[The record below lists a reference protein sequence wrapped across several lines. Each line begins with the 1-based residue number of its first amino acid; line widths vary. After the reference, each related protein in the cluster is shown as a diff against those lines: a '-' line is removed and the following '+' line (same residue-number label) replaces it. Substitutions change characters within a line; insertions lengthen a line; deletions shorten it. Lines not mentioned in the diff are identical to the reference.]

1 MTAASAVDQRGPWAT
16 EGVDLVAA
24 ASGGLLFGIPMLMTM
39 EVWWT
44 GSHTSPLQAAGVLV
58 ITSIPVFLLNR
69 TEGFRSTR
77 DIRVRDAVMDTIEA
91 VALGL
96 VLVTAV
102 LYLLREITAD
112 TPTHVAI
119 GKAVYEAFP
128 FCLGISVAN
137 HFLRGGRTGDDED
150 EDDDGATGDPP
161 DDTADEEMSAT
172 AKDLGATV
180 IGSVFVALNIAP
192 TDEVPMI
199 AAALDPLG
207 ILALMAASLVISY
220 GIVFGA
226 GFSRQDQRHQHTG
239 LLQSPWSETVSSYL
253 VALACAA
260 LMLLM
265 YQRLG
270 GPWTLTLDKIVVL
283 GLPASIGG
291 AAGRLAM

>member
-44 GSHTSPLQAAGVLV
+44 GSHTTPLQAAGMLV
-58 ITSIPVFLLNR
+58 VTSIPVFLLNR
-69 TEGFRSTR
+69 TSGFRSTR
-77 DIRVRDAVMDTIEA
+77 DIRVRDALMDTIEA

-102 LYLLREITAD
+102 LYLLREITPD
-112 TPTHVAI
+112 TPTSVVI

-137 HFLRGGRTGDDED
+137 HFLRGERTEGDED
-150 EDDDGATGDPP
+150 AASTSSPDDG
-161 DDTADEEMSAT
+161 MSAT

-199 AAALDPLG
+199 AAALDPVG
-207 ILALMAASLVISY
+207 ILALMAASLAVSY

-226 GFSRQDQRHQHTG
+226 GFSRQDQRREHTG
-239 LLQSPWSETVSSYL
+239 LLQSPASETVSAYL
-253 VALACAA
+253 VALGCAA

>member
-44 GSHTSPLQAAGVLV
+44 GTHTTALQAAGVLV
-58 ITSIPVFLLNR
+58 VTSIPVFLLNR

-77 DIRVRDAVMDTIEA
+77 DIRLRDALMDTVEA

-96 VLVTAV
+96 VLVTVV
-102 LYLLREITAD
+102 LYLLREINAD
-112 TPTHVAI
+112 TPTRVAL

-137 HFLRGGRTGDDED
+137 HFLRGDRTEGDED
-150 EDDDGATGDPP
+150 EASEASADDD
-161 DDTADEEMSAT
+161 MSAT

-239 LLQSPWSETVSSYL
+239 LLQSPLSETVSSYL

-260 LMLLM
+260 LMLVM

-283 GLPASIGG
+283 GLPAAIGG

>member
-44 GSHTSPLQAAGVLV
+44 GSHTSPLQAAGMIVV
-58 ITSIPVFLLNR
+58 TAVPVFLLNR
-69 TEGFRSTR
+69 TDGFRSTR
-77 DIRVRDAVMDTIEA
+77 DIRLRDALMDTVEA

-102 LYLLREITAD
+102 LYLLREITPD
-112 TPTHVAI
+112 TPTTVAV

-137 HFLRGGRTGDDED
+137 HFLRGDPSGGDD
-150 EDDDGATGDPP
+150 DDAS
-161 DDTADEEMSAT
+161 DDTSDKGMSAT
-172 AKDLGATV
+172 AKDVGATV

-207 ILALMAASLVISY
+207 ILALMGASLVISY

-239 LLQSPWSETVSSYL
+239 LLQSPASETVGSYL
-253 VALACAA
+253 VALACTA

-283 GLPASIGG
+283 GLPASVGG

>member
-16 EGVDLVAA
+16 EGVELVAA

-44 GSHTSPLQAAGVLV
+44 GSHTTPLQAAGVLV
-58 ITSIPVFLLNR
+58 LTSIPVFLLNR
-69 TEGFRSTR
+69 TSGFRSTR
-77 DIRVRDAVMDTIEA
+77 DVRVRDAVMDTVEA

-96 VLVTAV
+96 VLVTVV
-102 LYLLREITAD
+102 LYLLRELTPD
-112 TPTHVAI
+112 TPISVAI

-137 HFLRGGRTGDDED
+137 HFLRGERTEGDDD
-150 EDDDGATGDPP
+150 EATEASPDGGL
-161 DDTADEEMSAT
+161 SAT
-172 AKDLGATV
+172 AKDIGATV

-207 ILALMAASLVISY
+207 ILALMAASLAVSY

-226 GFSRQDQRHQHTG
+226 GFSRQDQRRQHTG
-239 LLQSPWSETVSSYL
+239 LLQSPASETVSSYL

-270 GPWTLTLDKIVVL
+270 GPWTLTLDKVVVL